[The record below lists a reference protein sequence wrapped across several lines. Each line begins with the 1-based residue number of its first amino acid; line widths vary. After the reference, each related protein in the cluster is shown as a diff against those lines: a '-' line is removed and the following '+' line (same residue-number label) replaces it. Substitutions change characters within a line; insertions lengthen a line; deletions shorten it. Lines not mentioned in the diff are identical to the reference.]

1 MKILIK
7 SSGMGWVGVK
17 KVRKS
22 CDVIYACSYDKSV
35 ILHLKVA
42 KFQEMPFL
50 LPYVHKWNMKLV
62 ETFCFLVVKLFNMTH
77 RVFEVGPFTII
88 ELRTLK
94 GSFSTLLTFI

>member
-50 LPYVHKWNMKLV
+50 LPYDLV
-62 ETFCFLVVKLFNMTH
+62 MSPS
-77 RVFEVGPFTII
+77 RA
-88 ELRTLK
+88 
-94 GSFSTLLTFI
+94 GSSQSSS